1 MGVRFQL
8 HVVVRITTKYKGAS
22 KDMMYDLATCK
33 NIINYLANNFDNK
46 HIDLAFKLLQPPER
60 I

>member
-22 KDMMYDLATCK
+22 NDMMYNLDTCK
-33 NIINYLANNFDNK
+33 DIINYLANNFDK
-46 HIDLAFKLLQPPER
+46 RHMDLAFKLLQPPER